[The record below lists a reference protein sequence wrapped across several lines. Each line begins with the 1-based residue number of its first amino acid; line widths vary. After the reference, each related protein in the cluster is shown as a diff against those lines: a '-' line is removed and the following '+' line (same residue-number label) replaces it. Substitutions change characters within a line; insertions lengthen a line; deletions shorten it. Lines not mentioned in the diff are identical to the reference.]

1 MVKLIC
7 FIVMWRYSYVIRKE
21 IKPNFL
27 IMNTNQETIQPA
39 ELKSLLPSGCCLID
53 VREPVEHAEERI
65 VGAKLIPLGQLEQRS
80 DEIDRKAPVVVMC
93 RSGKRG
99 AEAMKKLHA
108 LGITN
113 VRNLEGGI
121 LAWKGDGL
129 PVGKSRG
136 NSMPLMQQVQLTI
149 GFGVL
154 TGAILALTV
163 HPNWVFLCAF
173 FGAGLTMAGSTGW
186 CGLAILMSKM
196 PWNRVAGQSCCA
208 SGNCSL

>member
-1 MVKLIC
+1 M
-7 FIVMWRYSYVIRKE
+7 STT
-21 IKPNFL
+21 P
-27 IMNTNQETIQPA
+27 ETIQPA
-39 ELKSLLPSGCCLID
+39 ELKSLLPSGCRLID
-53 VREPVEHAEERI
+53 VREPVEHAEEHI
-65 VGAKLIPLGQLEQRS
+65 VGARLIPLGKLEERAG
-80 DEIDRKAPVVVMC
+80 EIDRSTPVVVMC

-99 AEAMKKLHA
+99 AEAMEKLQA
-108 LGITN
+108 MGIAD

-121 LAWKGDGL
+121 LAWKGEGH

-136 NSMPLMQQVQLTI
+136 GAMPLMQQVQLTI
-149 GFGVL
+149 GLGVL

-196 PWNRVAGQSCCA
+196 PWNRVAGQTCSA